1 MDEFKPNSHKS
12 KEEQGEKKVEKVVTG
27 MVKAKK
33 KNGAAKFADV
43 FISDDARNVKSY
55 IFRDILVPAIKK
67 AISDIFTNGIDM
79 ILYGENGKNRKK
91 SQSSSVSYRGYYDKE
106 KEPDRN
112 YNDRKRS
119 VYNLD
124 DVIIDDRGEAEEV
137 LYRMDELI
145 DRYGSVSVADF
156 YDLVGITCNYTA
168 NKYGWTDIRNAYV
181 DRVRNGY
188 IIRLPKAR
196 LLN

>member
-12 KEEQGEKKVEKVVTG
+12 KEEKPEKKIEKVVKG
-27 MVKAKK
+27 EAKMKK
-33 KNGAAKFADV
+33 KNGAEKLATI
-43 FISDDARNVKSY
+43 FISEDVGNVRTY

-79 ILYGENGKNRKK
+79 LLYGETGKSKKK
-91 SQSSSVSYRGYYDKE
+91 SQASSVSYRGYYDRD
-106 KEPDRN
+106 KEPDRYYDRRKPS
-112 YNDRKRS
+112 YN
-119 VYNLD
+119 VD
-124 DVIIDDRGEAEEV
+124 DFIIETRGEAEEI
-137 LYRMDELI
+137 LFRMDELI
-145 DRYGSVSVADF
+145 ELYGSVSVADF
-156 YDLVGITCNYTA
+156 YDLLGVTRPYTE

-188 IIRLPKAR
+188 VIKLPKAR

>member
-12 KEEQGEKKVEKVVTG
+12 KEEKPEKKIEKVVKG
-27 MVKAKK
+27 EAKMKK
-33 KNGAAKFADV
+33 KNGAEKLATI
-43 FISDDARNVKSY
+43 FISEDVGSVRTY

-79 ILYGENGKNRKK
+79 LLYGETGKSKKK
-91 SQSSSVSYRGYYDKE
+91 SQASSVSYRGYYDRD
-106 KEPDRN
+106 KEPDRYYDRRKPS
-112 YNDRKRS
+112 YN
-119 VYNLD
+119 VD
-124 DVIIDDRGEAEEV
+124 DFIIETRGEAEEI
-137 LYRMDELI
+137 LFRMDELI
-145 DRYGSVSVADF
+145 ELYGSVSVADF
-156 YDLVGITCNYTA
+156 YDLLGVTRPYTE

-188 IIRLPKAR
+188 VIKLPKAR